1 MYTSVPHWLGCT
13 SLGIEEAG
21 MRVWIFT
28 VALVLGAATWAIDML
43 GDGVTGPDQQTV
55 TMMDDPIGPP
65 KP

>member
-1 MYTSVPHWLGCT
+1 
-13 SLGIEEAG
+13 

-28 VALVLGAATWAIDML
+28 VALVLGAATWAVDML

-55 TMMDDPIGPP
+55 TTLDDPVGPPP

>member
-1 MYTSVPHWLGCT
+1 
-13 SLGIEEAG
+13 

-43 GDGVTGPDQQTV
+43 GANVMGPDQQTV
-55 TMMDDPIGPP
+55 TTMDDPFPPP